1 MKLGVLF
8 YRAVALCLIVFEE
21 QFTSAFGFIPS
32 SKSFSCNTIFDVS
45 TNIRSKSSEV
55 RQSLD
60 ALYATKKK
68 ELLTGISSNGLIQ
81 SLRNCNLDSRLVTID
96 HTELPIVG
104 EIYASG
110 AWKLCIIKS
119 FKAPSSLTKSSIT
132 ELTEMQQIIAPLA
145 EVLMIEKDL
154 DYSDENI
161 LQENSKVVDCGQI
174 TTVLKVPLKLEVS
187 EYASF
192 LSKNLNAAKISLEQ
206 DYPVNHGE
214 KIMQDLYESRM
225 AHHSNPHARKPKT
238 KLSKKEINRIAQA
251 VSDLS
256 QVQAHAQQMIKKATK
271 TAMGDKK
278 KNSRLIDSIT
288 AASILMQHNGI
299 GNKNKIRTLLS
310 GALLLAMD
318 ADLGGRFKRTP
329 SIHVHT
335 MYRIKDGLICADAVS
350 LLNGG
355 WMAVEES
362 VRAGAEAR
370 KFVERNKDA
379 SSSISDEGDKTLQK
393 ITTAADERIIYR
405 LECLAMGEELRGDDD
420 GQLEVDVRETLSA
433 LSLDKSQDGA
443 CQALIKLGRWSE
455 VKKSSRGSHNL
466 YEPWSSDVL
475 DCARSLRQLENHRS
489 EKLFD
494 TCSQVK
500 NAERKPVVDGRSDLT
515 ALPAICIDAQRASFR
530 DDAIGLR
537 RRASTGRKVK
547 KGSKWELLFHIA
559 DVSDIY
565 SPEVPFSNEFNI
577 DFTPLRKAAE
587 SRGTSRYDLPMG
599 PLHLMPPVALEALA
613 LDTKRGSQSR
623 EQNNSANRCV
633 TLWVYLEDS
642 TGRILDSG
650 LERTIIQ
657 RPLAL
662 TFQEATKLLDSDNE
676 SLPQGAAQTKQLLS
690 IVNKSLTSWKATRL
704 KSNVAAKKRESR
716 MQVRELVAKETLG
729 NGTMRDDGAK
739 GSFQRTKG
747 HMVVDMALDLHGVA
761 LSSLLSR
768 AKAPIPRA
776 SGSGM
781 DRGGRLGTAPLRR
794 YIDGI
799 AQRQALSVLCNYGG
813 KPMTK
818 KECSQANK
826 IATKAMNS
834 INNLR
839 SSKKS
844 AKDFVNGRNDIVKR
858 KKALRSLESHFA
870 SYGGKKRVV
879 PAVSTG
885 KKNQVVIS
893 GIGVLAR
900 CIGVKGS
907 LKGGERVSVEVM
919 KLDPDRDIIEVQL
932 IRSR

>member
-1 MKLGVLF
+1 MKFGVLF
-8 YRAVALCLIVFEE
+8 HVGVTLCLILCHKE
-21 QFTSAFGFIPS
+21 QFASAFGSIPS
-32 SKSFSCNTIFDVS
+32 STFSCNTIFDAR
-45 TNIRSKSSEV
+45 TNIRSKNLDV

-60 ALYATKKK
+60 ALYATKKTDLVT
-68 ELLTGISSNGLIQ
+68 ESGSNGFIQ
-81 SLRNCNLDSRLVTID
+81 SLQKCNLYSRLVTID
-96 HTELPIVG
+96 YSELPVVG

-119 FKAPSSLTKSSIT
+119 FKAPSSLSKLSIT
-132 ELTEMQQIIAPLA
+132 EITEMQQIVAPLA

-161 LQENSKVVDCGQI
+161 LQEHSKVVDCGQI

-187 EYASF
+187 EYANF
-192 LSKNLNAAKISLEQ
+192 LSKNLSAAKLSLEREF
-206 DYPVNHGE
+206 PVNHGE
-214 KIMQDLYESRM
+214 KVMQDLYESRM
-225 AHHSNPHARKPKT
+225 AHHTNPRARKPKALT
-238 KLSKKEINRIAQA
+238 KKEINRIALD
-251 VSDLS
+251 VSDMS
-256 QVQAHAQQMIKKATK
+256 QVQEHVQQMIKKATK
-271 TAMGDKK
+271 TAMGDEK

-329 SIHVHT
+329 SIHVST
-335 MYRIKDGLICADAVS
+335 MYSIKDGSICTNYVS

-355 WMAVEES
+355 WMTVDES

-370 KFVERNKDA
+370 KFVERNKEV
-379 SSSISDEGDKTLQK
+379 SSLTSDDSDKTPQK
-393 ITTAADERIIYR
+393 IMTAADERIIYR
-405 LECLAMGEELRGDDD
+405 LECLAMGEELGGDDD

-433 LSLDKSQDGA
+433 LSLNKSQDGA

-475 DCARSLRQLENHRS
+475 DCARSLRQLENQRR
-489 EKLFD
+489 EKLYE

-500 NAERKPVVDGRSDLT
+500 NAERKPEVDGRKDLT
-515 ALPAICIDAQRASFR
+515 ALPAICIDAKRASFR

-565 SPEVPFSNEFNI
+565 APEVPFSNEFNL
-577 DFTPLRKAAE
+577 DSMPLRKAAE
-587 SRGTSRYDLPMG
+587 GRGTSRYDLPMG

-613 LDTKRGSQSR
+613 LDTKRGSQSQQ
-623 EQNNSANRCV
+623 QNNSANRCV
-633 TLWVYLEDS
+633 TLWAYLDDS

-662 TFQEATKLLDSDNE
+662 TFQEATKLLDTENE
-676 SLPQGAAQTKQLLS
+676 ALPQGAAQTQQLLS
-690 IVNKSLTSWKATRL
+690 IVDKSLSSWKATRL

-729 NGTMRDDGAK
+729 SGAMRDDGAN

-794 YIDGI
+794 YIDGV

-826 IATKAMNS
+826 IATEAMNS

-893 GIGVLAR
+893 GIGVMAR
-900 CIGVKGS
+900 CGGVKGS
-907 LKGGERVSVEVM
+907 LKGGERISVEVI
-919 KLDPDRDIIEVQL
+919 KLDPERDIIEVQ
-932 IRSR
+932 IMRSR